1 MEIHIYAS
9 NYQSGIGD
17 IESGSGFSFMQSMG
31 ACGGI
36 PCLLFIGFLF
46 GISAGICA
54 GIYAWS
60 YF

>member
-17 IESGSGFSFMQSMG
+17 IESGSGFSFMQSID
-31 ACGGI
+31 ACGMI
-36 PCLLFIGFLF
+36 ACLPVIGFLLST
-46 GISAGICA
+46 SAGIWA
-54 GIYAWS
+54 GISAWS